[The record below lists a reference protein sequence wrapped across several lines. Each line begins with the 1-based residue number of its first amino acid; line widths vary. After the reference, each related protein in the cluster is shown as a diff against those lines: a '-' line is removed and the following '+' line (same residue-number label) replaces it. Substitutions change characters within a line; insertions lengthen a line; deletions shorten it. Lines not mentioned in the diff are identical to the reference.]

1 MMEAA
6 APQQV
11 VVVQAAGKSAL
22 PKVIGIIAMVL
33 GIIGVIMQVL
43 IGGLLGILGA
53 AAADAGADV
62 NFLELYGWLIFS
74 LPSSILLIVGGVKTM
89 KYQMMGVYMLLG
101 AELLNIISNFVV
113 AGDGVVGALMFPVIW
128 GIVWALP
135 MMASKAD
142 ME

>member
-1 MMEAA
+1 MEAA

-33 GIIGVIMQVL
+33 GIIGVVLQVL

-62 NFLELYGWLIFS
+62 SFLELYGWLLFS
-74 LPSSILLIVGGVKTM
+74 LPSSILLIVGGLKTM

-113 AGDGVVGALMFPVIW
+113 AGDGAVGALMFPVIW
-128 GIVWALP
+128 GIVCALP
-135 MMASKAD
+135 MMAAKAD

>member
-1 MMEAA
+1 MEAA

-33 GIIGVIMQVL
+33 GIIGVVLQVL

-53 AAADAGADV
+53 AADAGADV
-62 NFLELYGWLIFS
+62 SFLELYGWLLFS
-74 LPSSILLIVGGVKTM
+74 LPSSILLIVGGLKTM

-113 AGDGVVGALMFPVIW
+113 AGDGAVGALMFPVIW

-135 MMASKAD
+135 MMAAKAD